1 MYFIFHREI
10 TSLHKRLSY
19 FVLPV
24 LKLGMTYLNNS
35 KNAINGVSLEV
46 IRTANGQIDKLVEIV
61 KAELN

>member
-1 MYFIFHREI
+1 
-10 TSLHKRLSY
+10 
-19 FVLPV
+19 
-24 LKLGMTYLNNS
+24 MTYLNNS